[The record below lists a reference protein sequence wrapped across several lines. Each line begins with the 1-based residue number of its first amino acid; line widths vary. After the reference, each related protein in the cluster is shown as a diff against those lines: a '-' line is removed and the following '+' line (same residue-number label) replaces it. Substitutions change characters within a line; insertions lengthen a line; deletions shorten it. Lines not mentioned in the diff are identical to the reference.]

1 MQNIIILMTW
11 LTCPKPLKFH
21 VPSLQNITAAKL
33 ILVSRWGVDWNS
45 MFGQQLLYSI
55 LKIDVKMMQDL
66 KENSSEKRV
75 YYNINRKIFL
85 NIILWREDVFMFQ
98 EIQKK
103 YETVFDHLDR
113 CS

>member
-45 MFGQQLLYSI
+45 MFGQQLLYSM
-55 LKIDVKMMQDL
+55 LKIDVKILQDL
-66 KENSSEKRV
+66 GENSSEIV
-75 YYNINRKIFL
+75 
-85 NIILWREDVFMFQ
+85 
-98 EIQKK
+98 
-103 YETVFDHLDR
+103 
-113 CS
+113 